1 MTLKEIKSHLER
13 LETVPTKSLGQ
24 NFLFDQ
30 NLARWTIEQL
40 EIQPGDH
47 VVEIGPGLGSL
58 TELLATKD
66 ISLTLIEKDARLI
79 PHLHEH
85 FVSPSLPTGD
95 QSQITNR
102 ATVTLHHADA
112 TTFDTRQLLGR
123 GPLKVIGNLPYY
135 VSTPILDRFVDPLL
149 GPTRLVFTLQRELAD
164 RLNAKPSTK
173 AYGAMT
179 VCIGRRWSIRA
190 LRTLPP
196 SVFHP
201 APKVESAIVLIT
213 PRPTADTPICDAPL
227 FDRLV
232 RAGFSERRKQL
243 HRHLGEYRDRWP
255 AAAANLGVPETA
267 RAEELSI
274 AQWIALSRFFSPAVA
289 QRSDE
294 DFDIVDADDRVIGA
308 RHRDEVHARDLRHRA
323 VHILLSNESGD
334 LLLQKRSPWK
344 DRNPGLW
351 DSSTAGHVDS
361 GETYEQAAHRE
372 LREEIGITVPALTPL
387 FKLGCG
393 PETGH
398 EFLQIYRATHEGPF
412 LPCPKELE
420 GAAFFSPDHVAR
432 WLERTPS
439 DFSPIFR
446 MVFPHVFAQ

>member
-1 MTLKEIKSHLER
+1 MTLTEIKSFLAR
-13 LETVPTKSLGQ
+13 YETAPSKSLGQ

-30 NLARWTIEQL
+30 NLARWTVDQL
-40 EIQPGDH
+40 DIQPGDH

-58 TELLATKD
+58 TDLLAERAST
-66 ISLTLIEKDARLI
+66 LTLIEKDTRLI
-79 PHLHEH
+79 PHLRER
-85 FVSPSLPTGD
+85 FTPPESK
-95 QSQITNR
+95 IENR
-102 ATVTLHHADA
+102 KSKISIHHTDA
-112 TTFDTRQLLGR
+112 VTFDTSQLLGH
-123 GPLKVIGNLPYY
+123 GPLKIIGNLPYY

-164 RLNAKPSTK
+164 RLNARPRTK

-179 VCIGRRWSIRA
+179 VSMGRRWRIQS
-190 LRTLPP
+190 LRTLPA

-201 APKVESAIVLIT
+201 APKVESAVILIT
-213 PRPTADTPICDAPL
+213 PRPTADVPICDAGVYE
-227 FDRLV
+227 RLV

-243 HRHLGEYRDRWP
+243 HRHLGEHRDRWP
-255 AAAANLGVPETA
+255 AAAAHLGVSETV

-274 AQWIALSRFFSPAVA
+274 PQWTALARFLAPAVA

-294 DFDIVDADDRVIGA
+294 DFDVVDADDLVIDT

-323 VHILLSNESGD
+323 VHILVFNTAGE

-351 DSSTAGHVDS
+351 DSSTAGHVDA

-372 LREEIGITVPALTPL
+372 LREEIAISVPTLTPVC
-387 FKLGCG
+387 KLGCG

-398 EFLQIYRATHEGPF
+398 EFLQIYRASHDGPF
-412 LPCPKELE
+412 SPCPKELE
-420 GAAFFSPDHVAR
+420 GAAFFQLDQIAD
-432 WLERTPS
+432 WLQRTPE
-439 DFSPIFR
+439 DFTPVFR
-446 MVFPHVFAQ
+446 QLFPRLLTD

>member
-1 MTLKEIKSHLER
+1 MTLKEIKSNLER
-13 LETVPTKSLGQ
+13 LQTVPTKSLGQ

-30 NLARWTIEQL
+30 NLAKWTVDQL
-40 EIQPGDH
+40 EIESGDH

-58 TELLATKD
+58 TEILAAKE

-79 PHLHEH
+79 PHLREQ
-85 FVSPSLPTGD
+85 FASPGNPSV
-95 QSQITNR
+95 
-102 ATVTLHHADA
+102 AAAVTLHHADA
-112 TTFDTRQLLGR
+112 TTFDTRELLGR
-123 GPLKVIGNLPYY
+123 GPLKIIGNLPYY

-164 RLNAKPSTK
+164 RLNARPSTK

-201 APKVESAIVLIT
+201 APKVDSSVIVIT
-213 PRPTADTPICDAPL
+213 PRPLTDTPLCDAPL

-243 HRHLGEYRDRWP
+243 HRHLGEFRDRW
-255 AAAANLGVPETA
+255 AATAAHLGIPETA

-274 AQWIALSRFFSPAVA
+274 AQWTELTRFVAPAFA
-289 QRSDE
+289 QRGDE
-294 DFDIVDADDRVIGA
+294 DFDVVDALDNVIDT
-308 RHRDEVHARDLRHRA
+308 RHRDEVHAHDLRHRA
-323 VHILLSNESGD
+323 VHILVFNQNRE

-344 DRNPGLW
+344 DKNPGLW
-351 DSSTAGHVDS
+351 DSSTAGHVDA
-361 GETYEQAAHRE
+361 GETYDQAAHRE
-372 LREEIGITVPALTPL
+372 LQEEIGISVPDLTPI
-387 FKLGCG
+387 FKLGCS

-412 LPCPKELE
+412 IPCPKELE
-420 GAAFFSPDHVAR
+420 GLAFFSPRQITEWLAR
-432 WLERTPS
+432 SPAE
-439 DFSPIFR
+439 FSPIFR
-446 MVFPHVFAQ
+446 MVFPRISVQ